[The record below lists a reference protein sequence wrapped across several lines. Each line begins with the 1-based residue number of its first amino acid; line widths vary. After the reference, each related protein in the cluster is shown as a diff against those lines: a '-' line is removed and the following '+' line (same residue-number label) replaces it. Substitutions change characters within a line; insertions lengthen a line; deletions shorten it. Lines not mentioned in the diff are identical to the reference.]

1 MSDSAALPSFK
12 RPPVNE
18 VVLSVAFDRPS
29 QFSTA
34 HIGNFWHTRLRKE
47 LPEVEEQ
54 PAYNRPIETDGSTG
68 PRSCRD
74 SQDAPKPGTKSHTGV
89 TRPDRSRTTNGHRRG
104 QVAACRSPLQE
115 NGLVRQRGR
124 RDHTPDRG
132 RVGVAARRR
141 GPSRSLR
148 PRLAMLL
155 VSVGWPPLG
164 IYSEMGK
171 SDAEHGTG
179 VQYGCPTRV
188 PMGGRR

>member
-89 TRPDRSRTTNGHRRG
+89 TRPDRSRNKWTSK
-104 QVAACRSPLQE
+104 RSSCSLPKP
-115 NGLVRQRGR
+115 
-124 RDHTPDRG
+124 TPRKWFG
-132 RVGVAARRR
+132 TSTRSK
-141 GPSRSLR
+141 GPHSR
-148 PRLAMLL
+148 PRPGGSCCPQA
-155 VSVGWPPLG
+155 STFSKPPTPT
-164 IYSEMGK
+164 
-171 SDAEHGTG
+171 SDASSK
-179 VQYGCPTRV
+179 
-188 PMGGRR
+188 RRLATARHLLRDGQKRR